1 MSNCWSVSAQAQQK
15 LVFQCIRIEL
25 NWAVEEESEIFRGW
39 WWWWWIISFWTY
51 FQRLGIVVFFLKNKS
66 MMFWN
71 ATSERTNICWCSL
84 VMFTGIFFS
93 LIKDQFSKG
102 KNCCI
107 KMHNDLYSYIS
118 LNLIP
123 FEGGKKWRER
133 RNVSFF

>member
-25 NWAVEEESEIFRGW
+25 NWAVEEEGDGGGVVMNNSSLNIFSEVGYSW
-39 WWWWWIISFWTY
+39 
-51 FQRLGIVVFFLKNKS
+51 VFFKKQKHDVLKCYFRKDEYLLMLFGYVYRN
-66 MMFWN
+66 F
-71 ATSERTNICWCSL
+71 
-84 VMFTGIFFS
+84 FFS